1 MYKKGEI
8 KKYLLEFKL
17 HNNKT
22 DYYYGALFFLI
33 FFSIFWIFLTSIPIN
48 SSLPKTFT
56 VESGSSLAEIANSL
70 KEQHFIRSK
79 TIFTSLVIFKKGE
92 TKIISGE
99 YLFTDPTTFFTL
111 IHRLTTGDYGIERK
125 QVRIP
130 EGSTLDEMG
139 RILETNFP
147 DFDKEVFYQLTEGK
161 EGYLFPDTYFFLENV
176 KAYEVVKMLQ
186 DTFNEKIETLKLETK
201 TNINLRDIIIMASI
215 IEGEADKDSKQAVS
229 NILWKRIR
237 LDMAL
242 QVDAP
247 FVYSIGKGTFDL
259 SNGDLKDKENP
270 YNTYVNKGLPPTP
283 ISNPGLESL
292 KAAATPAETPYLY
305 FLTGH
310 DGNMY
315 YAETFEGHKKNRKLH
330 L

>member
-1 MYKKGEI
+1 
-8 KKYLLEFKL
+8 
-17 HNNKT
+17 
-22 DYYYGALFFLI
+22 
-33 FFSIFWIFLTSIPIN
+33 
-48 SSLPKTFT
+48 
-56 VESGSSLAEIANSL
+56 
-70 KEQHFIRSK
+70 
-79 TIFTSLVIFKKGE
+79 
-92 TKIISGE
+92 
-99 YLFTDPTTFFTL
+99 
-111 IHRLTTGDYGIERK
+111 
-125 QVRIP
+125 
-130 EGSTLDEMG
+130 
-139 RILETNFP
+139 
-147 DFDKEVFYQLTEGK
+147 
-161 EGYLFPDTYFFLENV
+161 
-176 KAYEVVKMLQ
+176 
-186 DTFNEKIETLKLETK
+186 
-201 TNINLRDIIIMASI
+201 MASI

-229 NILWKRIR
+229 NILWKRIK